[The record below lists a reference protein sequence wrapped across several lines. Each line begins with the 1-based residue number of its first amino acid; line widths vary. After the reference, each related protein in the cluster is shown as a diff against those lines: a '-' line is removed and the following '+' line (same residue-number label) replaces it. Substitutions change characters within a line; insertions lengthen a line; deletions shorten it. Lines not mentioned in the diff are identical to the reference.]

1 MATSRE
7 SPKQRSS
14 PLSKFAPGGFR
25 TASPSHSLSSESSQH
40 LSPTKFFS
48 SSPSETSGQHIVM
61 TGSTPSRQ
69 RSLRDRLREG
79 ISTSL
84 SWQ

>member
-1 MATSRE
+1 MSSPRE
-7 SPKQRSS
+7 SPKQQTS
-14 PLSKFAPGGFR
+14 PLSKFKAS
-25 TASPSHSLSSESSQH
+25 SPSQSLSTGSQQH

-48 SSPSETSGQHIVM
+48 SSHTETEGHHIVTV